1 MSGLSWI
8 QTVLHSDGISEFLLK
23 KGDFEKRSAD
33 KKKNHKNLPNMQSR
47 SRLFQDHKELF
58 QFFDENSN
66 GVLDF
71 QEIGKLNAAM
81 YNLFPRFGYK
91 GTEQPGTEIFSLSD
105 TEY

>member
-1 MSGLSWI
+1 M
-8 QTVLHSDGISEFLLK
+8 
-23 KGDFEKRSAD
+23 
-33 KKKNHKNLPNMQSR
+33 
-47 SRLFQDHKELF
+47 F

-91 GTEQPGTEIFSLSD
+91 GSEQPGTEIFSFSD

>member
-1 MSGLSWI
+1 MVFI
-8 QTVLHSDGISEFLLK
+8 IKIYPVCKACLHLL
-23 KGDFEKRSAD
+23 
-33 KKKNHKNLPNMQSR
+33 
-47 SRLFQDHKELF
+47 QDHKELF

-91 GTEQPGTEIFSLSD
+91 GSEQPGTEIFSFSD